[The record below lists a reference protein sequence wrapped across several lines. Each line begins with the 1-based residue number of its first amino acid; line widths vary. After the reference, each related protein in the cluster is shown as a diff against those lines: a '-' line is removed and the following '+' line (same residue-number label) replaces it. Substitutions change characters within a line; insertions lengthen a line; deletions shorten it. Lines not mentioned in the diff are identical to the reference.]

1 MLKLTMFYSGKNHI
15 HIFKNDDRVF
25 LKIYRVLEKLGN
37 MERES
42 HWKIVNTANPEVF
55 PELYTFHTRRCSD
68 GKTSNT

>member
-25 LKIYRVLEKLGN
+25 LKIYRVLEKFRN
-37 MERES
+37 IEEP
-42 HWKIVNTANPEVF
+42 HWKITNTESPEVF